1 MYVSY
6 NCSISSGI
14 LITHINEPTL
24 HITRQKAFTN
34 FISFDVQNRKQLK
47 YLFRTFSKYFLA
59 RAPFRIIHPW
69 YNIFFLMSLL
79 LPSFSL
85 FYTLIHRHTHTHT
98 KVHTHT
104 RIHAHTHRQAQIQTH
119 THTHTDALTYTHTHI
134 HTRAH
139 THTQSCTH
147 SFRSYFPPPQS
158 SFFLFYP
165 SFDVGIYINDGE
177 WKKIPRFGIWK

>member
-1 MYVSY
+1 MSY

-47 YLFRTFSKYFLA
+47 YLFRTFSKYFWA

-119 THTHTDALTYTHTHI
+119 THKRTHI
-134 HTRAH
+134 HAYSHTHACAH
-139 THTQSCTH
+139 THTHAHTLLDRTSLPH
-147 SFRSYFPPPQS
+147 KVL
-158 SFFLFYP
+158 FLFTP
-165 SFDVGIYINDGE
+165 PLMLAFILTTKM
-177 WKKIPRFGIWK
+177 KKIPRFGIWK

>member
-6 NCSISSGI
+6 NCSISSS
-14 LITHINEPTL
+14 LLTTHINEPTL

-47 YLFRTFSKYFLA
+47 YLFRTFSKYFWA

-104 RIHAHTHRQAQIQTH
+104 RIHAHTQTSTDTNTH
-119 THTHTDALTYTHTHI
+119 THTHTQTHSHTRILTYTRARTHTHM
-134 HTRAH
+134 HT
-139 THTQSCTH
+139 
-147 SFRSYFPPPQS
+147 
-158 SFFLFYP
+158 LF
-165 SFDVGIYINDGE
+165 
-177 WKKIPRFGIWK
+177 